1 MPHPLEQLRDEALR
15 EIESATDEQALETTR
30 VKYLG
35 RSGSISS
42 WGEQMKALA
51 KEEKPVVG
59 KLLNEV
65 RNALTAVIE
74 SRAQQFRS
82 QKESSTLSKIDISL
96 PGTPSGY
103 SGYSGYYGYSTPDGY
118 SGFGRTAEE
127 RALLHPKTQ
136 LLDRSIEI
144 FRRMG
149 FALAD
154 GPDIEDEW
162 HCFDALNTPPE
173 HPARNEQDT
182 FYLPDARLLRTH
194 TSTVQIRTMEAEPPP
209 IRVIAPGAAY
219 RRDELDATHSPQFHQ
234 IEGLYVDENVS
245 VADLKGALEF
255 FMHELFGAGT
265 EVEFRPHYFPFTEP
279 SLEVY
284 VKSKALKGG
293 EQWIEVAGSGVVHP
307 AVFEQVNKRR
317 RDKAYDP
324 EKWSGY
330 AFGLGMDR
338 LAMILFDIPDI
349 RLFSQND
356 LRFLRQFA

>member
-1 MPHPLEQLRDEALR
+1 MSHPLEHLCDEALR
-15 EIESATDEQALETTR
+15 EIESATDDQTLETTR

-65 RNALTAVIE
+65 RNAVTAAIE
-74 SRAQQFRS
+74 TRNAQFRL
-82 QKESSTLSKIDISL
+82 QKESGALTKIDISL
-96 PGTPSGY
+96 PGTPHEIGS
-103 SGYSGYYGYSTPDGY
+103 
-118 SGFGRTAEE
+118 
-127 RALLHPKTQ
+127 LHPLHQ
-136 LLDRSIEI
+136 MHERGIQI

-149 FALAD
+149 FALAE
-154 GPDIEDEW
+154 GPDVETEW
-162 HCFDALNTPPE
+162 YCFDALNTPPD

-182 FYLPDARLLRTH
+182 FYLPDGRLLRTH
-194 TSTVQIRTMEAEPPP
+194 TSTVQIRAMESAPPP
-209 IRVIAPGAAY
+209 LRVIAPGAAY

-245 VADLKGALEF
+245 VADLKGELEF
-255 FMHELFGAGT
+255 FLRELFGFET
-265 EVEFRPHYFPFTEP
+265 EVQFRPHYFPFTEP

-284 VKSKALKGG
+284 VRSKALKRG
-293 EQWIEVAGSGVVHP
+293 EQWIEVAGCGMVHP
-307 AVFEQVNKRR
+307 AVFEAVNKARG
-317 RDKAYDP
+317 DKAYDP

-349 RLFSQND
+349 RLFAQND

>member
-1 MPHPLEQLRDEALR
+1 MTHPLEQVRDDALR
-15 EIESATDEQALETTR
+15 EIEAASDEQALEAAR

-35 RSGSISS
+35 KSGGVSV
-42 WGEQMKALA
+42 WGEQIKTLS
-51 KEEKPVVG
+51 KDEKPVVG
-59 KLLNEV
+59 RLLNEV
-65 RNALTAVIE
+65 RAVVTAAIE
-74 SRAQQFRS
+74 ARAASFRE
-82 QKESSTLSKIDISL
+82 QKESGVLARIDISL
-96 PGTPSGY
+96 PGAPSEIG
-103 SGYSGYYGYSTPDGY
+103 T
-118 SGFGRTAEE
+118 
-127 RALLHPKTQ
+127 LHPLTQ
-136 LLDRSIEI
+136 MWERSIEI

-182 FYLPDARLLRTH
+182 FYLPDGRLLRTH
-194 TSTVQIRTMEAEPPP
+194 TSTVQIRTMQAAPPP

-255 FMHELFGAGT
+255 FMRELFGSGT
-265 EVEFRPHYFPFTEP
+265 EVQFRPHFFPFTEP

-293 EQWIEVAGSGVVHP
+293 ERWIEVAGSGVVHP
-307 AVFEQVNKRR
+307 AVFEQVNEARG
-317 RDKAYDP
+317 DKAYDP

-338 LAMILFDIPDI
+338 LAMVLFDIPDI
-349 RLFSQND
+349 RHFAQND

>member
-65 RNALTAVIE
+65 RNAVTAAIE
-74 SRAQQFRS
+74 TRNAQFRL
-82 QKESSTLSKIDISL
+82 QKESGALAQIDISL
-96 PGTPSGY
+96 PGTPHEMGSLH
-103 SGYSGYYGYSTPDGY
+103 PLHQMH
-118 SGFGRTAEE
+118 E
-127 RALLHPKTQ
+127 RAIQ
-136 LLDRSIEI
+136 I

-149 FALAD
+149 FALAE
-154 GPDIEDEW
+154 GPDIETEW
-162 HCFDALNTPPE
+162 YCFDALNTPPD

-182 FYLPDARLLRTH
+182 FYLSDGRLLRTH
-194 TSTVQIRTMEAEPPP
+194 TSTVQIRAMESVSPPL
-209 IRVIAPGAAY
+209 RVIAPGAAY
-219 RRDELDATHSPQFHQ
+219 RRDEVDATHSAQFHQ

-245 VADLKGALEF
+245 VADLKGELEF
-255 FMHELFGAGT
+255 FLRELFGFET
-265 EVEFRPHYFPFTEP
+265 EVQFRPHYFPFTEP

-284 VKSKALKGG
+284 VRSKALKRG
-293 EQWIEVAGSGVVHP
+293 EQWIEVAGCGMVHP
-307 AVFEQVNKRR
+307 AVFEAVNKARG
-317 RDKAYDP
+317 DKAYDP

-349 RLFSQND
+349 RLFAQND

>member
-1 MPHPLEQLRDEALR
+1 MTHPLEQLRDDALD
-15 EIESATDEQALETTR
+15 EIESALDEQALEAVR

-35 RSGSISS
+35 KSGSVSG
-42 WGEQMKALA
+42 WGERIKTLS
-51 KEEKPVVG
+51 KDEKPVVG
-59 KLLNEV
+59 KLLNQV
-65 RNALTAVIE
+65 RTVVTAAIEARVASFREQEESAALA
-74 SRAQQFRS
+74 R
-82 QKESSTLSKIDISL
+82 IDISL
-96 PGTPSGY
+96 PGTPHEIG
-103 SGYSGYYGYSTPDGY
+103 T
-118 SGFGRTAEE
+118 
-127 RALLHPKTQ
+127 LHPLTQ
-136 LLDRSIEI
+136 IWERSIEI

-182 FYLPDARLLRTH
+182 FYLPDGRLLRTH
-194 TSTVQIRTMEAEPPP
+194 TSTVQIRTMQAAPPP

-255 FMHELFGAGT
+255 FMRELFGSAT
-265 EVEFRPHYFPFTEP
+265 QVQFRPHFFPFTEP

-293 EQWIEVAGSGVVHP
+293 ERWIEVAGSGVVHP
-307 AVFEQVNKRR
+307 AVFEQVNNVRG
-317 RDKAYDP
+317 DKAYDP

-349 RLFSQND
+349 RLFAQND

>member
-1 MPHPLEQLRDEALR
+1 MSHPLEQLRDEALR
-15 EIESATDEQALETTR
+15 EIDSATDEQALETTR

-42 WGEQMKALA
+42 WGEQMKTLA
-51 KEEKPVVG
+51 KEEKPVIG

-65 RNALTAVIE
+65 RNAVTVAVE
-74 SRAQQFRS
+74 TRNAQFRL
-82 QKESSTLSKIDISL
+82 QKESGALAKIDISL
-96 PGTPSGY
+96 PGTPHEIGS
-103 SGYSGYYGYSTPDGY
+103 
-118 SGFGRTAEE
+118 
-127 RALLHPKTQ
+127 LHPLTQ
-136 LLDRSIEI
+136 MWERSIEI
-144 FRRMG
+144 FRHMG

-173 HPARNEQDT
+173 HPARNERDT
-182 FYLPDARLLRTH
+182 FYLLDGRLLRTH
-194 TSTVQIRTMEAEPPP
+194 TSTVQIRTMQSASPP

-245 VADLKGALEF
+245 VADLKGELEF
-255 FMHELFGAGT
+255 FLRELFGSET
-265 EVEFRPHYFPFTEP
+265 EVQFRPHYFPFTEP

-293 EQWIEVAGSGVVHP
+293 EQWIEIAGSGVVHP
-307 AVFEQVNKRR
+307 AVFEAVNKKRG
-317 RDKAYDP
+317 DKAYDP

-338 LAMILFDIPDI
+338 LAMILFDMPDI
-349 RLFSQND
+349 RLFAQND
-356 LRFLRQFA
+356 LRFLRQFS

>member
-1 MPHPLEQLRDEALR
+1 MTHPLEQLRDEALR
-15 EIESATDEQALETTR
+15 EIESATDEQALEAAR

-42 WGEQMKALA
+42 WGEQMKTLP

-65 RNALTAVIE
+65 RDAVTAAIE
-74 SRAQQFRS
+74 SRVQQFRT
-82 QKESSTLSKIDISL
+82 QKESGALAKIDIAL
-96 PGTPSGY
+96 PGTPHELG
-103 SGYSGYYGYSTPDGY
+103 T
-118 SGFGRTAEE
+118 
-127 RALLHPKTQ
+127 LHPLTQ
-136 LLDRSIEI
+136 MWDRSIEI

-182 FYLPDARLLRTH
+182 FYLPDGRLLRTH
-194 TSTVQIRTMEAEPPP
+194 TSTVQIRTMQAARPP

-255 FMHELFGAGT
+255 FMRELFGPETA
-265 EVEFRPHYFPFTEP
+265 VQFRPHYFPFTEP

-284 VKSKALKGG
+284 VKSTALKSG
-293 EQWIEVAGSGVVHP
+293 ERWIEVAGCGVVHP
-307 AVFEQVNKRR
+307 AVFEALNKARG
-317 RDKAYDP
+317 DNAYDP

-349 RLFSQND
+349 RFFVQND

>member
-1 MPHPLEQLRDEALR
+1 MSHPLEQLRDEALR

-35 RSGSISS
+35 RSGSISA
-42 WGEQMKALA
+42 WGEQMKALS

-65 RNALTAVIE
+65 RNAVTAAIE
-74 SRAQQFRS
+74 QRIEKLRS
-82 QKESSTLSKIDISL
+82 QKESLALAGIDISL
-96 PGTPSGY
+96 PGVTVPAAHPWYSTRSIALTGY
-103 SGYSGYYGYSTPDGY
+103 SGYLPL
-118 SGFGRTAEE
+118 E
-127 RALLHPKTQ
+127 RGSLHPLTQ
-136 LLDRSIEI
+136 ILERSIEI

-182 FYLPDARLLRTH
+182 FYLPDGRLLRTH
-194 TSTVQIRTMEAEPPP
+194 TSTVQIRTMQAAPPP

-219 RRDELDATHSPQFHQ
+219 RRDEIDATHSAQFHQ

-255 FMHELFGAGT
+255 FMRELFGSQT
-265 EVEFRPHYFPFTEP
+265 EVQFRPHYFPFTEP
-279 SLEVY
+279 SLEIY
-284 VKSKALKGG
+284 VKSRALKKG
-293 EQWIEVAGSGVVHP
+293 EQWIEIAGSGMVHP
-307 AVFEQVNKRR
+307 AVFEAVNKARG
-317 RDKAYDP
+317 DKAYDP

-349 RLFSQND
+349 RLFAQND

>member
-1 MPHPLEQLRDEALR
+1 MAHPLEQLREDALR
-15 EIESATDEQALETTR
+15 EIDDAHDEKVLDSVR
-30 VKYLG
+30 VRYLG
-35 RSGSISS
+35 RSGSISA
-42 WGEQMKALA
+42 WGEQMRTLG
-51 KEEKPVVG
+51 KEERPVVG

-65 RNALTAVIE
+65 RNAVTAAIE
-74 SRAQQFRS
+74 QRAEQLRS
-82 QKESSTLSKIDISL
+82 QKENAALAHIDISL
-96 PGTPSGY
+96 PGT
-103 SGYSGYYGYSTPDGY
+103 T
-118 SGFGRTAEE
+118 TE
-127 RALLHPKTQ
+127 RGSLHPLTQ
-136 LLDRSIEI
+136 MLDRSIEI

-182 FYLPDARLLRTH
+182 FYLPDGRLLRTH
-194 TSTVQIRTMEAEPPP
+194 TSTVQIGSMESAPPP

-219 RRDELDATHSPQFHQ
+219 RRDEIDATHSAQFHQ

-255 FMHELFGAGT
+255 FMHELFGPDTA
-265 EVEFRPHYFPFTEP
+265 VRFRPHYFPFTEP
-279 SLEVY
+279 SFEIDVQ
-284 VKSKALKGG
+284 SKALKGG
-293 EQWIEVAGSGVVHP
+293 EQWIEVAGSGMVHP
-307 AVFEQVNKRR
+307 GVFEEVNKARG
-317 RDKAYDP
+317 DDAYDP
-324 EKWSGY
+324 AKWTGY

-349 RLFSQND
+349 RLFAQND